1 MSKRRV
7 YEIAKE
13 FNMTSKNLIKKLAKI
28 EIEVSNHMSTLSD
41 DEYNKFVAFI
51 NPDKEEKPKEKKEK
65 VAKEK
70 HNKGKAKPKKEK
82 KEKTKNKKAFK
93 KEDKKEEPK
102 KVRNYEKRQRGT
114 KSQYKKK
121 KSDDA
126 NVVKGTIEVEE
137 NTPLSELAKLFNVP
151 ANTLIMKFMELGEM
165 ISINSTVSYENAALV
180 AMEFGIETKRAK
192 ELSEVAEEKFDF
204 EDDEKDLKDRAPVV
218 TVMGHVDHGKTSLL
232 DTIRNTNVTNKEAG
246 GITQH
251 IGASEIYFDNKKIVF
266 LDTPGHE
273 AFTTLRARGAQ
284 VTDIAI
290 LVVAADDGV
299 KPQTIEAIHHAKDA
313 GVPMI
318 VAINKMDKPGVNPQ
332 KVKQELSEQ
341 GVLVEEWGG
350 DVISV
355 NCSAKTG
362 DGIDQI
368 LEMILLVAEML
379 ELKANPNRAG
389 VGTVIEANIDK
400 RMGITA
406 TVLLEKGRM
415 KIGDSI
421 FAGAAYG
428 RVRTMVNDKGKRIK
442 KAGPSS
448 AFEITGLS
456 EVPNAGDKIYVT
468 ANDQEARENAE
479 KNAEKIRKDKIQSTQ
494 KVTTLDNIF
503 DGINEGDVKEL
514 NVILRAD
521 VHGSIEAIVQSLNK
535 LSNEEVKVNIVKSQV
550 GAITESDILLA
561 TASNAIIF
569 GFNVRPSNNIVA
581 VSEREKVEIRTYR
594 IIYELIS
601 DVKDALS
608 GLLEPEKREEVEGS
622 IEVRDTFKV
631 PGIGTIA
638 GGYVQNGKVSRK
650 SKVRLIRDGIVIYEG
665 EVSSLKRFKDDA
677 KEVLT
682 GFECGIGLSNYN
694 DIKVGDVI
702 ETFIIKEIKR
712 DLK

>member
-1 MSKRRV
+1 MANERRCFLSKKRV
-7 YEIAKE
+7 YEVAKE
-13 FNMTSKNLIKKLAKI
+13 FSMTSKNLIKKLAKI
-28 EIEVSNHMSTLSD
+28 DIEVKNHMSTLSD
-41 DEYNKFVAFI
+41 EDYDRFIEFI
-51 NPDKEEKPKEKKEK
+51 NPDKEEKVVEKK
-65 VAKEK
+65 VSKE
-70 HNKGKAKPKKEK
+70 
-82 KEKTKNKKAFK
+82 TKNKSQKK
-93 KEDKKEEPK
+93 KERVKNK
-102 KVRNYEKRQRGT
+102 KVEVTEEQKVRKPRNYEKRQRGT

-121 KSDDA
+121 KSDDTT
-126 NVVKGTIEVEE
+126 VIVGTVEVEE
-137 NTPLSELAKLFNVP
+137 NTPLSELAKLFNISP
-151 ANTLIMKFMELGEM
+151 NELIMKFMELGEM
-165 ISINSTVSYENAALV
+165 ISINSTVSYDNAALV
-180 AMEFGIETKRAK
+180 AMEYGIETTRKK
-192 ELSEVAEEKFDF
+192 ELSEVEEEKFDF

-251 IGASEIYFDNKKIVF
+251 IGASEIYFENKKIVF

-362 DGIDQI
+362 EGVDQI

-406 TVLLEKGRM
+406 TILLEKGRM

-421 FAGAAYG
+421 FAGASYG
-428 RVRTMVNDKGKRIK
+428 RVRTMTNDKGKRIK

-448 AFEITGLS
+448 AFEITGLN

-468 ANDQEARENAE
+468 ESDQEARENAE
-479 KNAEKIRKDKIQSTQ
+479 KNAEKIRKDRIQSTQ

-503 DGINEGDVKEL
+503 DGINEGDIKEL

-521 VHGSIEAIVQSLNK
+521 VHGSIEAISQSLNK
-535 LSNEEVKVNIVKSQV
+535 LSNEEVKVNIVKAQV

-581 VSEREKVEIRTYR
+581 VSEREKIEIRTYR

-650 SKVRLIRDGIVIYEG
+650 SKVRLIREGIVIYEG

-682 GFECGIGLSNYN
+682 GFECGIGLNNYN

>member
-1 MSKRRV
+1 MANERRCFLSKKRV
-7 YEIAKE
+7 YEVAKE

-28 EIEVSNHMSTLSD
+28 NIEVKNHMSTLSD
-41 DEYNKFVAFI
+41 EDYSKFIEFI
-51 NPDKEEKPKEKKEK
+51 NPDKEEKVVEKK
-65 VAKEK
+65 VSKE
-70 HNKGKAKPKKEK
+70 
-82 KEKTKNKKAFK
+82 TKNKSKKK
-93 KEDKKEEPK
+93 KERAKNKKIDVVEEQKNRKP
-102 KVRNYEKRQRGT
+102 RNYEKRQRGT
-114 KSQYKKK
+114 KSKYKKK
-121 KSDDA
+121 KSDDT
-126 NVVKGTIEVEE
+126 NVVVEHVEIEE
-137 NTPLSELAKLFNVP
+137 NTPLSELAKLFNISP
-151 ANTLIMKFMELGEM
+151 NELIMKFMEMGEM
-165 ISINSTVSYENAALV
+165 ISINSAVSYENAALV
-180 AMEFGIETKRAK
+180 AMEYGIETTRKK
-192 ELSEVAEEKFDF
+192 ELSEVEEEKFDF
-204 EDDEKDLKDRAPVV
+204 EDDEKDLKNRAPVV

-232 DTIRNTNVTNKEAG
+232 DTIRNTNVTNREAG

-251 IGASEIYFDNKKIVF
+251 IGASEIYFENKKIVF

-284 VTDIAI
+284 ITDIAI

-318 VAINKMDKPGVNPQ
+318 VAINKMDKPGVNPE

-350 DVISV
+350 DVISI

-362 DGIDQI
+362 EGVDQV
-368 LEMILLVAEML
+368 LEMILLVSEML

-421 FAGAAYG
+421 FAGASYG
-428 RVRTMVNDKGKRIK
+428 RIRTMTNDKGKRIK

-468 ANDQEARENAE
+468 ENDQEARENAE
-479 KNAEKIRKDKIQSTQ
+479 KNAAKIRKDRIQSTQ

-503 DGINEGDVKEL
+503 DGINEGDIKEL

-535 LSNEEVKVNIVKSQV
+535 LSNDEVKVNIVKSQV

-561 TASNAIIF
+561 TASKAIIF
-569 GFNVRPSNNIVA
+569 GFNVRPSNNIVT
-581 VSEREKVEIRTYR
+581 VSEREQVEIRTYR

-694 DIKVGDVI
+694 DIKVGDII
-702 ETFIIKEIKR
+702 ETFIIKEVKR